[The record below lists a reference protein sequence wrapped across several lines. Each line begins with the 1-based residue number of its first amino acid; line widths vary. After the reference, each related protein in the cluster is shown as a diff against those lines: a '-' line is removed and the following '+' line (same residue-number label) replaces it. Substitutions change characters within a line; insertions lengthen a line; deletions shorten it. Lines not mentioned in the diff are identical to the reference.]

1 MAQSLTREAPA
12 AMTAAALHAFPPS
25 GITNARAHCAR
36 ECVDD
41 RVEAIILE
49 RKGLG
54 IFHSKIVPS
63 TMR

>member
-1 MAQSLTREAPA
+1 
-12 AMTAAALHAFPPS
+12 MTAAALHAFPPS
-25 GITNARAHCAR
+25 GITNAHAHCAR
-36 ECVDD
+36 ECIDD